1 MLYKEMGRLEPTRR
15 RLLVASHPDR
25 YILDDP
31 NVFPSAIGR
40 SFYESVLPPSSV
52 HLGWSSYAAV
62 WLSRV
67 PTLIP
72 GLCLPKTPSGPSQ
85 VLSFAKMS
93 TGRTTFAIS
102 NIPKPGREPYNVT
115 SSIELKGSPGGV
127 LANDRAG
134 SGRWGGL
141 QRFDQPSVLRA
152 IMQ

>member
-31 NVFPSAIGR
+31 NVFPTAIGR

-72 GLCLPKTPSGPSQ
+72 GHFIALASTGPVRAEFDRQAAKDWEVFLSLRARELRPGCSASCAPRGRVGGLPKHYGSSECG
-85 VLSFAKMS
+85 A
-93 TGRTTFAIS
+93 GRD
-102 NIPKPGREPYNVT
+102 GR
-115 SSIELKGSPGGV
+115 
-127 LANDRAG
+127 
-134 SGRWGGL
+134 
-141 QRFDQPSVLRA
+141 
-152 IMQ
+152 